1 MLAGNNSHQII
12 AGDQGAFCEGLSL
25 PRTFDEVDRLTET
38 LLPRVKLSKAQVVDK
53 LVKSSHDSILTKKED
68 HEETEK
74 QTQ

>member
-1 MLAGNNSHQII
+1 MKRFKSISVSEN
-12 AGDQGAFCEGLSL
+12 
-25 PRTFDEVDRLTET
+25 TFDEVDLLTET

>member
-1 MLAGNNSHQII
+1 MKRFKSISVSEN
-12 AGDQGAFCEGLSL
+12 
-25 PRTFDEVDRLTET
+25 TFEAVDRLTET

-53 LVKSSHDSILTKKED
+53 LVKSSHDSILTNKKED